1 MKNKIKLKWYHKNS
15 KRKFI
20 EFKNEKN
27 LKGSKMLLYDVL
39 RASINKE
46 ISIEKLLNVIEYLNI
61 VR

>member
-1 MKNKIKLKWYHKNS
+1 
-15 KRKFI
+15 
-20 EFKNEKN
+20 
-27 LKGSKMLLYDVL
+27 MLLYDVL